1 MHLIGSDEQNISAP
15 DPVRCRSIGDISFA
29 IDDDD
34 FMLIVVRVMRRM
46 SAGGDYIMSHGKV
59 GSPMLA
65 THQDFHAR
73 VLHAIHGHRYRVGG
87 IRSNQMQRAGR
98 NCMRRAT
105 GFRINTRTGG
115 AD

>member
-1 MHLIGSDEQNISAP
+1 MHLIRSDEQNISAP
-15 DPVRCRSIGDISFA
+15 DTVRCRSVRDIGFA

-34 FMLIVVRVMRRM
+34 FMLIVVRMMRRVTTG
-46 SAGGDYIMSHGKV
+46 SNNIMPHGKV
-59 GSPMLA
+59 GSAVLA

-98 NCMRRAT
+98 NCMRRTT